1 MRRPDN
7 PKGRGKGAGDG
18 KRHAADLT
26 ATRPA
31 HGSDKRAKRAPPTAE
46 ESNHHE
52 DEEEKEEALTM
63 EDVLALGGTA
73 EDFQMLH
80 GLHDAELDELEVP
93 SPATGGA
100 GSLGADE
107 LMAFVSGLGLA
118 TATASATPTKTAQK
132 KAKKKAAA
140 EGAAAA
146 EMAASAASAPAS
158 ASASSAP
165 ASASG
170 PASKKRTGA
179 ATGADEGP
187 PGEKLTKKEK
197 AKRRKERREQER
209 QAGITTAA
217 EEVQGSGAEEE
228 EEMGEEEEHEERAG
242 EMAAQSGRATGPA
255 VLLAQQKDRTRSLVD
270 LEQNWHQAMD
280 ALATKHPR
288 LAGDPAAAAAPEFL
302 AHGESLASF
311 TEYARILLER
321 EVESFTERK

>member
-31 HGSDKRAKRAPPTAE
+31 HGSDKRAKRALPTAE

-93 SPATGGA
+93 FPAAGGA

-146 EMAASAASAPAS
+146 EMAASAA
-158 ASASSAP
+158 SAP

-228 EEMGEEEEHEERAG
+228 EEEMGEHEEEYEERAG
-242 EMAAQSGRATGPA
+242 EMAAPSGRATGPA